1 MNVDER
7 LGTALVCRYLCEPTT
22 LVSRLLLAPPRLAR
36 IEEAL
41 SAAAGGPARSFLS
54 ETAHFWAVRDG
65 RLRADDTRATAETLR
80 LQAEVARA
88 AGRAQLAEGLE
99 RAAELT
105 GVPDE
110 ELLAVY
116 TALRPGRSSAD
127 ELECWAARL
136 EELGAPLNAAFVR
149 EAAAAYGARGLT
161 VHG

>member
-1 MNVDER
+1 VGFDPVTDYP
-7 LGTALVCRYLCEPTT
+7 LGTRRPELVATPSGLALDDVT
-22 LVSRLLLAPPRLAR
+22 L
-36 IEEAL
+36 
-41 SAAAGGPARSFLS
+41 AAA
-54 ETAHFWAVRDG
+54 RDG

-127 ELECWAARL
+127 ELERWAARL